1 MAQQK
6 IELRKLRDFGENIS
20 DTFQFIRQE
29 FKPLLT
35 AFLIMSG
42 VFIVAGG
49 IVGGIYQSGSMS
61 GIMRALRSA
70 SYYGSSSLGNV
81 FNGTYFLMI
90 LLSLFGIVSIRVV
103 VASYM
108 KVYDAK
114 AGESPTLDEIWT
126 QFKHYIVPLFF
137 YSIIIGIMIVLGM
150 VLCIAPGIYLAVVF
164 APIEMVLVVEDVSLG
179 QAISRC
185 FNIVKEN
192 FWISFAIYLVAYIIY
207 SFSSGIIGAIIGVI
221 AGLASY
227 FSTKDVASTVGIVT
241 GILNIFT
248 YTFYIIFAVSVGLH
262 YFNLV
267 EKLDGD
273 GLMRKLENLGNT
285 NPNSQIEEQY

>member
-6 IELRKLRDFGENIS
+6 IELRKIRDFGENFN

-49 IVGGIYQSGSMS
+49 IVGGVYQSNTMGSFMKS
-61 GIMRALRSA
+61 LSMAKNVNGN
-70 SYYGSSSLGNV
+70 SLGDI

-90 LLSLFGIVSIRVV
+90 LLSLLGIISIRVV

-108 KVYDAK
+108 KLYDAK
-114 AGESPTLDEIWT
+114 GGESPTLDEVWN
-126 QFKHYIVPLFF
+126 QYRHYILPLFF
-137 YSIIIGIMIVLGM
+137 YSIIIALLMVFGM
-150 VLCIAPGIYLAVVF
+150 VFCIAPGVYLAVVF
-164 APIEMVLVVEDVSLG
+164 APIEMILVVEDIPFG
-179 QAISRC
+179 QAFGRC
-185 FNIVKEN
+185 FKIIKEN
-192 FWISFAIYLVAYIIY
+192 FWISLATYLVAYIIY
-207 SFSSGIIGAIIGVI
+207 TFSSGIIGFIIGAV
-221 AGLASY
+221 AGLAAY
-227 FSTKDVASTVGIVT
+227 FSTKNVASTVGIVT

-273 GLMRKLENLGNT
+273 GLMRKLNNLGST
-285 NPNSQIEEQY
+285 NSNSQLEEQY